1 MAARKKV
8 VPQEVPEQPSQQV
21 GLMSLSD
28 QVIALAQLPEA
39 ERIEALKAIDPRVW
53 YVAVAQND
61 DGPDGFEC
69 FYKLIFSKQLPA
81 HAREWVEGIY
91 KARTEKKGTQ
101 YQTNVPQNVTTTPFT
116 PPAIGNTISRDMNS
130 PANAAPRKKPRN
142 LAMLVPAYV
151 HCVHKA
157 P

>member
-1 MAARKKV
+1 MGAADIRESMATRKKAV
-8 VPQEVPEQPSQQV
+8 VSQEVPEQPSQQV

-81 HAREWVEGIY
+81 HAREWVEGI
-91 KARTEKKGTQ
+91 
-101 YQTNVPQNVTTTPFT
+101 
-116 PPAIGNTISRDMNS
+116 
-130 PANAAPRKKPRN
+130 
-142 LAMLVPAYV
+142 
-151 HCVHKA
+151 
-157 P
+157 